1 MKRISLTNMLLNL
14 PFAALRAFEA
24 VARHGSFSEAAD
36 ELGVGQSAVSQ
47 HVKALEEWLGHDL
60 ITRGPKRSLPTR
72 DGARLALSIADG
84 LGQISEVCED
94 IRDKRRDDKT
104 IVISCHP
111 GFAFIWL
118 FPRLMSFDRAHPDFS
133 ISITTDTGLRG
144 VARAEADIA
153 IRYGTGDFP
162 GYGVVPLIHET
173 LSPVCAPGLLN
184 GARPLRSISDLAFHT
199 QIRDEFAPTTTEF
212 PTWEYWA
219 RETGHSLPTPA
230 RIRSFGQSNM
240 VVQSAIQGDG
250 VAMGRS
256 PLVMDALRDGRLVQP
271 FPQTAA
277 SPLNYWLVY
286 PEDQRRARKI
296 ALFLDWIIAEATEQA
311 RHHTHVQTASG
322 SD

>member
-1 MKRISLTNMLLNL
+1 MNAISVANMILNL

-24 VARHGSFSEAAD
+24 VARHGSFSGAAD

-60 ITRGPKRSLPTR
+60 ITRGARRSIPTR
-72 DGARLALSIADG
+72 DGARLALSISDG
-84 LGQISEVCED
+84 LGQISEVCDD
-94 IRDKRRDDKT
+94 IRDKGRDDRT

-118 FPRLMSFDRAHPDFS
+118 FPRLLSFDQAHPEYA

-162 GYGVVPLIHET
+162 GYGVRLLMHET
-173 LSPVCAPGLLN
+173 LFPVCAPGLLT
-184 GARPLRSISDLAFHT
+184 GPDAIRSLDDLAHHT
-199 QIRDEFAPTTTEF
+199 QIRDEFAPTTTDL

-219 RETGHSLPTPA
+219 RESGQTLPTPA

-240 VVQSAIQGDG
+240 VVQATLQGDG
-250 VAMGRS
+250 IAMGRS
-256 PLVMDALRDGRLVQP
+256 PLVMDAMRDGRLVRP
-271 FPQTAA
+271 FPQTVP
-277 SPLNYWLVY
+277 SPLDYWLVY
-286 PEDQRRARKI
+286 PDDHRRLKKI
-296 ALFLDWIIAEATEQA
+296 ALFLDWITAEAEAQSRLLSTALE
-311 RHHTHVQTASG
+311 RHG
-322 SD
+322 ND

>member
-1 MKRISLTNMLLNL
+1 MILNL
-14 PFAALRAFEA
+14 PYAALRAFEA
-24 VARHGSFSEAAD
+24 VARHGSFSEAAE

-94 IRDKRRDDKT
+94 IRDKQRDDRT

-118 FPRLMSFDRAHPDFS
+118 FPRLLSFDQTHPDFA

-162 GYGVVPLIHET
+162 GFAVIPLMHET
-173 LSPVCAPGLLN
+173 LCPVCAPGLLS
-184 GARPLRSISDLAFHT
+184 GAKPLRHVADLAHHT
-199 QIRDEFAPTTTEF
+199 QIRDEFAPTTTDL

-219 RETGHSLPTPA
+219 RETGQSLPTPA
-230 RIRSFGQSNM
+230 RIRSFSQSNM
-240 VVQSAIQGDG
+240 VVQATIQGDG

-271 FPQTAA
+271 FPISVP

-296 ALFLDWIIAEATEQA
+296 ALFLDWITTEARIQA
-311 RHHTHVQTASG
+311 QDHARLYAGHLH
-322 SD
+322 D

>member
-1 MKRISLTNMLLNL
+1 MILNL

-47 HVKALEEWLGHDL
+47 HVKSLEEWLGHDL
-60 ITRGPKRSLPTR
+60 ITRGARRSLPTR

-94 IRDKRRDDKT
+94 IRDKRRDDTT

-118 FPRLMSFDRAHPDFS
+118 FPRLLNFDRAHPEFA

-162 GYGVVPLIHET
+162 GYAVKPLMRET
-173 LSPVCAPGLLN
+173 LSPVCAPSLLK
-184 GARPLRSISDLAFHT
+184 GPKPLRRIVDLAYHT
-199 QIRDEFAPTTTEF
+199 QIRDEFGPTTTDL

-219 RETGHSLPTPA
+219 REAGQTLPTPA

-240 VVQSAIQGDG
+240 VVQATLQGDG
-250 VAMGRS
+250 IAMGRS
-256 PLVMDALRDGRLVQP
+256 PLVMDALRDGQLVQP
-271 FPQTAA
+271 FPHSVP

-286 PEDQRRARKI
+286 PEDQRRAKKI
-296 ALFLDWIIAEATEQA
+296 ALFLDWIAAEAQ
-311 RHHTHVQTASG
+311 VQYRQHLDAK
-322 SD
+322 SDIQND

>member
-1 MKRISLTNMLLNL
+1 MNGISLANMILNL

-47 HVKALEEWLGHDL
+47 HVKSLEEWLGHDL

-72 DGARLALSIADG
+72 DGSRLALSIADG

-94 IRDKRRDDKT
+94 IRDKRRDDTT

-118 FPRLMSFDRAHPDFS
+118 FPRLLSFDQAHPEFA

-162 GYGVVPLIHET
+162 GFTAVPLMRET
-173 LSPVCAPGLLN
+173 LSPVCAPRLLK
-184 GARPLRSISDLAFHT
+184 GPKPLRSIADLAFHT
-199 QIRDEFAPTTTEF
+199 QIRDDFAPTTTEL

-219 RETGHSLPTPA
+219 RETGQSLPTPA
-230 RIRSFGQSNM
+230 RIRSFSQSNM
-240 VVQSAIQGDG
+240 VVQSTLQGDG
-250 VAMGRS
+250 IAMGRS

-271 FPQTAA
+271 FPQSVP

-286 PEDQRRARKI
+286 PDDQRRARKI
-296 ALFLDWIIAEATEQA
+296 VLFLDWITTEAREQVRQHA
-311 RHHTHVQTASG
+311 LTQSGPQT
-322 SD
+322 D

>member
-1 MKRISLTNMLLNL
+1 MNVISLANMILNL

-72 DGARLALSIADG
+72 DGARLALSIAKG
-84 LGQISEVCED
+84 LGHISEVCED
-94 IRDKRRDDKT
+94 IRDKRRDDHT

-118 FPRLMSFDRAHPDFS
+118 FPRLMSFDRAHPEFA

-162 GYGVVPLIHET
+162 GYTAIQLMPET
-173 LSPVCAPGLLN
+173 LSPVCAPSLLN
-184 GARPLRSISDLAFHT
+184 GSKPLRRIADLTFHT
-199 QIRDEFAPTTTEF
+199 QIRDEFAPTTTDL

-219 RETGHSLPTPA
+219 RETGQSLPTPA
-230 RIRSFGQSNM
+230 RIRSFAQSNM

-250 VAMGRS
+250 IAMGRS

-271 FPQTAA
+271 FSQTAQ

-286 PEDQRRARKI
+286 PDDQRRARKI
-296 ALFLDWIIAEATEQA
+296 MLFLDWIITEARNQSRQHA
-311 RHHTHVQTASG
+311 RLHSG
-322 SD
+322 RNRD

>member
-1 MKRISLTNMLLNL
+1 MNAISLANMILNL

-24 VARHGSFSEAAD
+24 VARHGSFSDAAD

-47 HVKALEEWLGHDL
+47 HVKSLEEWLGHDL
-60 ITRGPKRSLPTR
+60 ITRGARRSLPTR
-72 DGARLALSIADG
+72 DGARLALSIAEG

-94 IRDKRRDDKT
+94 IRDKRRDDTT

-118 FPRLMSFDRAHPDFS
+118 FPRLLSFDQAHPEFA

-162 GYGVVPLIHET
+162 GFTAVPLMRET
-173 LSPVCAPGLLN
+173 LSPVCSPKLLN
-184 GARPLRSISDLAFHT
+184 GARPLRTISDLAFHT
-199 QIRDEFAPTTTEF
+199 QIRDEFAPTTTEL

-219 RETGHSLPTPA
+219 RETGQSLPTPA

-240 VVQSAIQGDG
+240 VVQATLQGDG

-256 PLVMDALRDGRLVQP
+256 PLVIDALRDGRLVQP
-271 FPQTAA
+271 FPQTVP
-277 SPLNYWLVY
+277 SPLHYWLVN
-286 PEDQRRARKI
+286 PDDQRRARKI
-296 ALFLDWIIAEATEQA
+296 ALFVNWITTEAQNQIREHA
-311 RHHTHVQTASG
+311 QTQMIPL

>member
-1 MKRISLTNMLLNL
+1 MNGISLANMILNL

-47 HVKALEEWLGHDL
+47 HVKSLEEWLGHDL

-72 DGARLALSIADG
+72 DGSRLALSIADG

-94 IRDKRRDDKT
+94 IRDKRRDDTT

-118 FPRLMSFDRAHPDFS
+118 FPRLLSFDQAHPEFA

-162 GYGVVPLIHET
+162 GFTAVPLMRET
-173 LSPVCAPGLLN
+173 LSPVCAPRLLK
-184 GARPLRSISDLAFHT
+184 GPKPLRSIADLAFHT
-199 QIRDEFAPTTTEF
+199 QIRDDFAPTTTEL

-219 RETGHSLPTPA
+219 RETGQSLPTPA
-230 RIRSFGQSNM
+230 RIRSFSQSNM
-240 VVQSAIQGDG
+240 VVQSTLQGDG
-250 VAMGRS
+250 IAMGRS

-271 FPQTAA
+271 FPQSVP

-286 PEDQRRARKI
+286 PDDQRRARKI
-296 ALFLDWIIAEATEQA
+296 VLFLDWITTEAREQVRQHA
-311 RHHTHVQTASG
+311 LTRSGRQT
-322 SD
+322 D

>member
-1 MKRISLTNMLLNL
+1 MNAISLANMILNL

-24 VARHGSFSEAAD
+24 VARHGSFSDAAD

-47 HVKALEEWLGHDL
+47 HVKSLEEWLGHDL
-60 ITRGPKRSLPTR
+60 ITRGARRSLPTR
-72 DGARLALSIADG
+72 DGARLALSIAEG

-94 IRDKRRDDKT
+94 IRDKRRDDTT

-118 FPRLMSFDRAHPDFS
+118 FPRLLSFDQAHPEFA

-162 GYGVVPLIHET
+162 GFTAVPLMRET
-173 LSPVCAPGLLN
+173 LSPVCSPKLLN
-184 GARPLRSISDLAFHT
+184 GARPLRTISDLAFHT
-199 QIRDEFAPTTTEF
+199 QIRDEFAPTTTEL

-219 RETGHSLPTPA
+219 RETAQSLPTPA

-240 VVQSAIQGDG
+240 VVQATLQGDG

-256 PLVMDALRDGRLVQP
+256 PLVIDALRDGRLVQP
-271 FPQTAA
+271 FPQTVP
-277 SPLNYWLVY
+277 SPLHYWLVY
-286 PEDQRRARKI
+286 PDDQRRARKI
-296 ALFLDWIIAEATEQA
+296 ALFVNWITTEAQNQIREHA
-311 RHHTHVQTASG
+311 QTQMIPL